1 MDMDTEPGL
10 GAVVGGL
17 WSVVCGLWLLLFPA
31 PTVCGRAKT

>member
-17 WSVVCGLWLLLFPA
+17 WSAVVAIPSANRVWA
-31 PTVCGRAKT
+31 R